1 MLNQMSYNLEIK
13 IAGKHVT
20 LKRLSKDKYFNY
32 QVKNAPSPASKGQS
46 EHTRENFLKSIL
58 RARKRVFDII
68 ACNVNTIPD
77 LHGEIQRPKFWTLT
91 FAENVTDME
100 TANEEFTKFNKR
112 LSWYLYG
119 VRKNVLKY
127 ICIPEFQKRG
137 AIHFHILYFN
147 LPYIKQDKFQKI
159 WGKGFTFVKGV
170 SKKEDIMDFASYV
183 AKYINKENSKG
194 EDNYSIYLDKDML
207 NKKRYFCSRGL
218 NKPEIYKL
226 DIDNELY
233 KSILAMLK
241 DFHSFNGSY
250 AHEFIGSVDIDA
262 YEIEDIRVKE
272 SIVSVVNTVFSI
284 MKGAYDRQVKIK
296 FKDVCKYLLPD
307 TFYAIEK
314 VRNKLWKKFQ
324 FIEVPV
330 DEIELGKLGWL

>member
-20 LKRLSKDKYFNY
+20 LKRLSKNKYFNY
-32 QVKNAPSPASKGQS
+32 QVKNAPSPSSKGKG
-46 EHTRENFLKSIL
+46 EHTKENFLKSII

-68 ACNVNTIPD
+68 ASNVNTIPD

-91 FAENVTDME
+91 FAENVTDLE
-100 TANEEFTKFNKR
+100 EANEEFTKFNKR

-137 AIHFHILYFN
+137 AVHFHILYFN
-147 LPYIKQDKFQKI
+147 LPYVEQKKFQQI

-170 SKKEDIMDFASYV
+170 SQKEDIMDFASYV

-194 EDNYSIYLDKDML
+194 EDNYSIYLEKDML
-207 NKKRYFCSRGL
+207 NRKRYFCSRGL

-226 DIDNELY
+226 DIDSKLY
-233 KSILAMLK
+233 ESVLALLS
-241 DFHSFNGSY
+241 DFHAFNGSY
-250 AHEFIGSVDIDA
+250 ENEFIGNVDINT
-262 YEIEDIRVKE
+262 YEIEDSNVKRNII
-272 SIVSVVNTVFSI
+272 SFVNALFRD
-284 MKGAYDRQVKIK
+284 MKEVYNKQVNIK
-296 FKDVCKYLLPD
+296 YKDVGKFLFPE
-307 TFYAIEK
+307 TFYAIKRVKE
-314 VRNKLWKKFQ
+314 RLWKKYQ
-324 FIEVPV
+324 FIEVPIR
-330 DEIELGKLGWL
+330 ENELNMLGC